1 MKMIKSNTHNMNIIR
16 LLPGTLLLAA
26 LLLASQLGNQAA
38 AQGAAL
44 RYETQPGGCKVKI
57 EGTSSIHD
65 WNMESAV
72 IGGFIEADAGFP
84 ESALKGGDAAKPK
97 VEIFIPVRSLKSY
110 NKRMDEVYQEHMEE
124 PKFKKMEYKLT
135 ELKAKGDAPKAG
147 KCEFDAVGT
156 LTVHGV
162 AKPITMPVVIEKV
175 EGKKL
180 KITGSTALK
189 MSDYGVKP
197 PNPDIGVAK
206 ITTGDDIKVTLEWTP
221 GQK

>member
-1 MKMIKSNTHNMNIIR
+1 MKMNHRAFTA
-16 LLPGTLLLAA
+16 PLAA
-26 LLLASQLGNQAA
+26 ALVLAFWAGSLQAQSMTA
-38 AQGAAL
+38 YWP
-44 RYETQPGGCKVKI
+44 RPGSKVKI

-65 WNMESAV
+65 WSMESPV

-84 ESALKGGDAAKPK
+84 ESALKGGAAAKPK
-97 VEIFIPVRSLKSY
+97 VEVFIPVRTLKSY

-162 AKPITMPVVIEKV
+162 AKPITMPVTIEKL
-175 EGKKL
+175 EDKKL
-180 KITGSTALK
+180 KITGSTSLK
-189 MSDYGVKP
+189 MSDFGVKP

-206 ITTGDDIKVTLEWTP
+206 ITTGDEIKLTFEWMP

>member
-1 MKMIKSNTHNMNIIR
+1 MKKMITNIHRSTVTHH
-16 LLPGTLLLAA
+16 LPGALLLSA
-26 LLLASQLGNQAA
+26 LLASQLGTRAS
-38 AQGAAL
+38 AQGSAV
-44 RYETQPGGCKVKI
+44 RYDAQPGGSKVKI

-65 WNMESAV
+65 WSMESPV
-72 IGGFIEADAGFP
+72 IGGFMETDAGFP

-97 VEIFIPVRSLKSY
+97 VEVFIPVRTLKSY

-135 ELKAKGDAPKAG
+135 ELKAKGSAPKDG
-147 KCEFDAVGT
+147 KCEFDAIGT

-162 AKPITMPVVIEKV
+162 AKPITMAVTIEKA
-175 EGKKL
+175 EAKKL
-180 KITGSTALK
+180 KVAGTTAIK
-189 MSDYGVKP
+189 MSDFGVKP

-206 ITTGDDIKVTLEWTP
+206 ITTGDDLKVSFEWTP